1 MPAAIA
7 LVSALTFIVFQRFV
21 EWRFGTMGAVGLLF
35 LTIGLKANNHTCSSI
50 GAVILA
56 LMFTGPA
63 M

>member
-1 MPAAIA
+1 MPVALA
-7 LVSALTFIVFQRFV
+7 LVSALAVVAFQRFV
-21 EWRFGTMGAVGLLF
+21 EWRYGTLGIVGLLF

-56 LMFTGPA
+56 VMFAGPA